1 MTSKD
6 RPSFSPKSF
15 LAEANGG
22 RHIVEYRKDQ
32 IVFSQGARRS
42 DRRLLAQGQ
51 DLDSDSPG
59 RDRHECRGSPQGW
72 PAPVE
77 GAAAADRKS
86 LKTLA

>member
-51 DLDSDSPG
+51 DSDEIHPAVIATNAG
-59 RDRHECRGSPQGW
+59 VVRRGGPPPW
-72 PAPVE
+72 RVPPLPTE
-77 GAAAADRKS
+77 NH
-86 LKTLA
+86 